1 MRRIPINLLIVFL
14 FSLTNLLAYGQSG
27 ENFIKTLNREKTYLH
42 FDKPYYAV
50 GDTIYFKA
58 YVTLG
63 PKHKLSDLSGV
74 LHADLIDPANK
85 IAQSIKLKLVNGLAW
100 GDFTL
105 PDTLSAGDYRIRA
118 YTRWMLNEDNIFEQT
133 IPVGSIHAQKVP
145 ESSVAKTTIGKPD
158 LQFFPEGGQL
168 VAGLPSKVAFKAVGV
183 NGLSTDIK
191 GTIKDNS
198 GKIVSHFEPAHLG
211 MGYFEL
217 KPEEG
222 KTYKANVIFADGSK
236 SNIELPL
243 PKAKGIV
250 LTVNNDSIPNT
261 AVRIEASPSYYNENK
276 GKDFNLQIYS
286 GGVTVGVQFKLDS
299 PVVSLNIIKRLLQT
313 GVARLTLLSQTN
325 EPLCERLFFIQNY
338 DQINLAVNSNNATYT
353 TKGKVNIKLNA
364 KNRADSG
371 VIAHFSVSVID
382 ESKVTVDENTET
394 TILTNLLLTSDLK
407 GFVEQPN
414 YYFSSA
420 ADEPRKNLDLVML
433 THGYRKFEWR
443 QAPEDTTSAFAYLP
457 ENGLQIDGVVK
468 NTFGKPLANATA
480 SLLSL
485 PGNQLFSTT
494 TNDKGLFRFS
504 PLAFTD
510 TMQFILQAVN
520 AKGKN
525 NTELVYNEER
535 IPAIKTSLPAY
546 TQDMAP
552 VMFAYLQ
559 NSEKQQEELN
569 KAGLGKGRILKEVK
583 IKSIKVNKYETESL
597 AGAGFADQVIHS
609 KDIGN
614 SILPLSTALA
624 GRLIGIRFTS
634 SGDPSTGGVPVGSG
648 ASTLGS
654 VGLMQIVVDGRELPP
669 GSNID
674 YLRANDVETVEVI
687 KGGNAAIYGFRG
699 SYGVLV
705 ITTKKGKVK
714 DLKDIRSFG
723 VRPITLQGYQKVRE
737 FYSPKYENNTA
748 YNVPDLRS
756 TIYWQPELITDK
768 DGNASFEYYN
778 ADGKGTYRVVVEG
791 IDEKGHI
798 GRRVYRY
805 KVN

>member
-1 MRRIPINLLIVFL
+1 MRRIPITLLIVFL
-14 FSLTNLLAYGQSG
+14 FSLNNLSAYAQSG
-27 ENFIKTLNREKTYLH
+27 ESFIKTLNREKAYLH
-42 FDKPYYAV
+42 FDKPYYAI

-63 PKHKLSDLSGV
+63 PRHRLSDLSGV
-74 LHADLIDPANK
+74 LHIDLIDPTNK
-85 IAQSIKLKLVNGLAW
+85 IAQSIKLKLANGLAW

-105 PDTLSAGDYRIRA
+105 ADTLSAGDYRIRA

-145 ESSVAKTTIGKPD
+145 ESNVAKTTIGKPD

-183 NGLSTDIK
+183 NGLSTDLK
-191 GTIKDNS
+191 GTIRDNT
-198 GKIVSHFEPAHLG
+198 GKIVSHFAPAHLG
-211 MGYFEL
+211 MGSFEL

-236 SNIELPL
+236 SDIGLPL
-243 PKAKGIV
+243 PKAKGVV

-261 AVRIEASPSYYNENK
+261 AVRIEASPSYYTENK

-313 GVARLTLLSQTN
+313 GEARLTLLSQTN

-353 TKGKVNIKLNA
+353 TKGKANIKVNA
-364 KNRADSG
+364 RNRADSG
-371 VIAHFSVSVID
+371 VIAHFSVSVVD
-382 ESKVTVDENTET
+382 ESKVAVDENTET

-414 YYFSSA
+414 YYFSSTT
-420 ADEPRKNLDLVML
+420 DEPRKNLDLVML
-433 THGYRKFEWR
+433 THGYRKFEWE
-443 QAPEDTTSAFAYLP
+443 QAPEDSNSSFAYLP
-457 ENGLQIDGVVK
+457 ENGLQIDGLVK
-468 NTFGKPLANATA
+468 NVFGKPLANATA

-583 IKSIKVNKYETESL
+583 VKSIKPVKYETESL
-597 AGAGFADQVIHS
+597 AGAGFADQVIHN
-609 KDIGN
+609 KDFGN
-614 SILPLSTALA
+614 TLSLPDALSGKLM
-624 GRLIGIRFTS
+624 GIRFTS
-634 SGDPSTGGVPVGSG
+634 SGEPGGGGVPVWFGATSLGGGS
-648 ASTLGS
+648 SML
-654 VGLMQIVVDGRELPP
+654 VVVDGLELPP
-669 GSNID
+669 TRSNID
-674 YLRANDVETVEVI
+674 YLRANDVETVEVLT
-687 KGGNAAIYGFRG
+687 GGTAAIYGFRG
-699 SYGVLV
+699 SNGVLV
-705 ITTKKGKVK
+705 ITRKKGKMK
-714 DLKDIRSFG
+714 DLRDIPSFG
-723 VRPITLQGYQKVRE
+723 VLPITVQGYQKVRE
-737 FYSPKYENNTA
+737 FYSPKYESNATYA
-748 YNVPDLRS
+748 LPDLRS

-778 ADGKGTYRVVVEG
+778 ADSKGTYRVVVEG
-791 IDEKGHI
+791 IDEKGHM
-798 GRRVYRY
+798 GRQVYRY
-805 KVN
+805 KVD

>member
-1 MRRIPINLLIVFL
+1 MRRIPSILLIVFL
-14 FSLTNLLAYGQSG
+14 FSLNNFLAYGQSG
-27 ENFIKTLNREKTYLH
+27 DNFIKTLNREKTYLH
-42 FDKPYYAV
+42 FDKPYYAI

-74 LHADLIDPANK
+74 LHVDLINPTNK
-85 IAQSIKLKLVNGLAW
+85 IAQSIKLKLANGLAW

-105 PDTLSAGDYRIRA
+105 PDTLPAGNCRIRA

-133 IPVGSIHAQKVP
+133 IPIGSVHAQKIAVNNT
-145 ESSVAKTTIGKPD
+145 VKTVIAKTD

-168 VAGLPSKVAFKAVGV
+168 ITGVPSKMAFKAIGA
-183 NGLSTDIK
+183 NGLGIDVQ
-191 GTIKDNS
+191 GTITNNS
-198 GKIVSHFEPAHLG
+198 GKTISHFESIHLG

-222 KTYKANVIFADGSK
+222 KTYKANVTFADGSK
-236 SNIELPL
+236 SDIDLSL

-250 LTVNNDSIPNT
+250 LTVNNDSI
-261 AVRIEASPSYYNENK
+261 ASSALRVEASPTYYTENK

-286 GGVTVGVQFKLDS
+286 GGVTVAVQFKLDS

-313 GVARLTLLSQTN
+313 GIARLTLSSPTG

-338 DQINLAVNSNNATYT
+338 DQINLAVNSSNTTYT

-364 KNRADSG
+364 RNRADSG
-371 VIAHFSVSVID
+371 VMGHFSVSVVD
-382 ESKVTVDENTET
+382 ESKVPVDENTEN

-407 GFVEQPN
+407 GLVEQPN
-414 YYFSSA
+414 YYFSST
-420 ADEPRKNLDLVML
+420 ADVPRKNLDLVML
-433 THGYRKFEWR
+433 THGYRKFEWK
-443 QAPEDTTSAFAYLP
+443 QVPGDINSSAYLP
-457 ENGLQIDGVVK
+457 ENGLEINGVVK
-468 NTFGKPLANATA
+468 NAFGKPLANATA

-485 PGNQLFSTT
+485 PGNQLFSTR

-510 TMQFILQAVN
+510 TMQFVLQAVN
-520 AKGKN
+520 AKGKTA
-525 NTELVYNEER
+525 TELVYNEDHGLEV
-535 IPAIKTSLPAY
+535 KTDLQGDN
-546 TQDMAP
+546 QDIAP

-583 IKSIKVNKYETESL
+583 VRSIKPVKYETESL

-614 SILPLSTALA
+614 SILSLPDALA
-624 GRLIGIRFTS
+624 GKLMGIRFTS
-634 SGDPSTGGVPVGSG
+634 SGEPGGGGVPVWLGAGGGSM
-648 ASTLGS
+648 L
-654 VGLMQIVVDGRELPP
+654 VVVDGLELPP
-669 GSNID
+669 TRSNID
-674 YLRANDVETVEVI
+674 YLRANDVETVEVL
-687 KGGNAAIYGFRG
+687 KSGNAAIYGFRG
-699 SYGVLV
+699 SNGVLV
-705 ITTKKGKVK
+705 ITRKKGKMK
-714 DLKDIRSFG
+714 DLKDIPSFG
-723 VRPITLQGYQKVRE
+723 VLPITVQGYQKVRE
-737 FYSPKYENNTA
+737 FYSPKYENNTT
-748 YNVPDLRS
+748 YNHPDLRS
-756 TIYWQPELITDK
+756 TIYWQPELVTDK

-798 GRRVYRY
+798 GRQVYRY
-805 KVN
+805 RVD